1 MSNSINIKL
10 KELRIENNYSQAYVA
25 EYLNI
30 SRQAISNWE
39 NGKSAPDLD
48 NIVLLAK
55 LYNISTDELLG
66 NASHSPETTPTKA
79 ESIISMLETLGL
91 SIIIVLSAQFP
102 FVPVIISILI
112 IFWMKKNQR
121 KYMIVYILCAIFFIV
136 GIYNSYIFF
145 IHFIP
150 NTGTSTIVKV

>member
-1 MSNSINIKL
+1 MSNSINSKL
-10 KELRIENNYSQAYVA
+10 KELRIESNYSQAFVA

-66 NASHSPETTPTKA
+66 NASRSPETTPPKA
-79 ESIISMLETLGL
+79 ESVISMLFL
-91 SIIIVLSAQFP
+91 
-102 FVPVIISILI
+102 
-112 IFWMKKNQR
+112 
-121 KYMIVYILCAIFFIV
+121 
-136 GIYNSYIFF
+136 
-145 IHFIP
+145 
-150 NTGTSTIVKV
+150 